1 MLLDKILLLH
11 KFSIEDYG
19 GAHGVR
25 DLAMLESA
33 IQRPFQT
40 FDGEDLYPDVLA
52 KATAIIES
60 IVINHPFVDGNKRT
74 GMLAMFEIL
83 AAEKLTVRAH
93 EDQLY
98 QFVIDIST
106 GAIRFDEIVIWLQ
119 ANTKS
124 IN

>member
-1 MLLDKILLLH
+1 
-11 KFSIEDYG
+11 
-19 GAHGVR
+19 
-25 DLAMLESA
+25 MLESA

-40 FDGEDLYPDVLA
+40 FDGEDLNPDVLA
-52 KATAIIES
+52 KAAAIIES
-60 IVINHPFVDGNKRT
+60 MVINHPFVDGNKRT

-83 AAEKLTVRAH
+83 ASEKLTINAP

-119 ANTKS
+119 ANTKL